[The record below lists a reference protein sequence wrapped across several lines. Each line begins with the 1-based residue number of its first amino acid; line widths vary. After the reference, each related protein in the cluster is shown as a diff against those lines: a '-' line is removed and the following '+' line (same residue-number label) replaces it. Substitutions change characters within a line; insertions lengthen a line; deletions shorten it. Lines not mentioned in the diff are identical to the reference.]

1 MSAQLRTPRDAGP
14 ERRGLVHALAPIDR
28 HHHSLQRPGS
38 PEGFLEPGRGMGA
51 GSHLLKGR
59 MMKGSVSDRQTR
71 AANRA
76 LLNERT
82 KHSG

>member
-1 MSAQLRTPRDAGP
+1 VG
-14 ERRGLVHALAPIDR
+14 
-28 HHHSLQRPGS
+28 
-38 PEGFLEPGRGMGA
+38 GA
-51 GSHLLKGR
+51 GCHLLKGR